1 MSVNINEQGGETND
15 TAQLTD
21 VLSFLCTQKRTG
33 KLLICEKKKEGEVFL
48 TDGKIIHAQFAQCV
62 GLQALLFMLAWETG
76 TYNFTPKKTS
86 DQTTIEME
94 TNQILSLL
102 SKRVQEWNRI
112 NKDHSLN
119 LNVVLY
125 LLPQARGT
133 IRLKKEEWNILAK
146 IDGRKSLK
154 NISDEMYLAPLD
166 VVKTMQ
172 RFRKAGLIGE
182 GTRYP
187 ESAYATF
194 SEDFLTA
201 LERELNLVVGP
212 IAPILFEEALKD
224 MDEAPDPR
232 VTDKMGILLE
242 TLSNSIPIKEHR
254 VRFQQA
260 AQSLVLEFASEK
272 KLSQKEKDHEG
283 TKR

>member
-1 MSVNINEQGGETND
+1 MSVNINEQGGEIND

-21 VLSFLCTQKRTG
+21 VLTFLCTQKRTG
-33 KLLICEKKKEGEVFL
+33 KLLISEKKKEGEVFL
-48 TDGKIIHAQFAQCV
+48 TDGKITHAQFAQCV

-102 SKRVQEWNRI
+102 SKRMQEWNRI

-187 ESAYATF
+187 ESAYAAF

-201 LERELNLVVGP
+201 LERELNLAVGP
-212 IAPILFEEALKD
+212 IAPILFEESLKD
-224 MDEAPDPR
+224 MEEALDPF

-242 TLSNSIPIKEHR
+242 TLSNAIPIKEHR

-260 AQSLVLEFASEK
+260 ARSLALEFAGDN
-272 KLSQKEKDHEG
+272 KLSQKEKNHEG

>member
-1 MSVNINEQGGETND
+1 MSVNINEQGGEIND

-21 VLSFLCTQKRTG
+21 VLTFLCTQKRTG
-33 KLLICEKKKEGEVFL
+33 KLLISEKKKEGEVFL
-48 TDGKIIHAQFAQCV
+48 TDGKITHAQFAQCV

-242 TLSNSIPIKEHR
+242 TLSNSIPIKEYR

-260 AQSLVLEFASEK
+260 AQSLALEFASEK

>member
-1 MSVNINEQGGETND
+1 MLVNINEQSGKTND

-21 VLSFLCTQKRTG
+21 VLTFLCTQKRTG
-33 KLLICEKKKEGEVFL
+33 KLLISKKKKEGEIFL
-48 TDGKIIHAQFAQCV
+48 TDGKITHAQFAQCV

-112 NKDHSLN
+112 KKDHSLN

-125 LLPQARGT
+125 LLPQARGM

-166 VVKTMQ
+166 VIKTIQ

-182 GTRYP
+182 GSRYP
-187 ESAYATF
+187 ESAYAAF
-194 SEDFLTA
+194 SEDLLTA
-201 LERELNLVVGP
+201 LERELNLAVGP

-260 AQSLVLEFASEK
+260 AQTLALEFASDK
-272 KLSQKEKDHEG
+272 KLSQKEKDYEG